1 MKKEYVKPEAEMM
14 KFLEEEELMS
24 DLGSI
29 SGLDHELGTGNA
41 LNEWRG

>member
-24 DLGSI
+24 DPSI
-29 SGLDHELGTGNA
+29 SGPGHELGTGNA
-41 LNEWRG
+41 LGEWKN

>member
-24 DLGSI
+24 GPSS
-29 SGLDHELGTGNA
+29 SGPGHELGTGNA
-41 LNEWRG
+41 LDGWN

>member
-24 DLGSI
+24 DPGS
-29 SGLDHELGTGNA
+29 SGPGWELGTGNA
-41 LNEWRG
+41 LDGWKN

>member
-24 DLGSI
+24 DPGSS
-29 SGLDHELGTGNA
+29 SGPGYELGTGDA
-41 LNEWRG
+41 LKGWN